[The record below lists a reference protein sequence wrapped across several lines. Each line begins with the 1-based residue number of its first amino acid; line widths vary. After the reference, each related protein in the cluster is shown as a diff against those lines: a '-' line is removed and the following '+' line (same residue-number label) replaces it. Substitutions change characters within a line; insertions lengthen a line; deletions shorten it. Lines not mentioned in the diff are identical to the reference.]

1 MLINK
6 KHPDIN
12 LKLLLLSIVYLIACC
27 CVFFLIASIV
37 IDVVSNDKV
46 NVTREVIIDIIVVST
61 IAGIAGGVGA
71 WIFAKIDERKTRK
84 SHLLIQ
90 IKPLGCFTESGR
102 WCCAVYC

>member
-12 LKLLLLSIVYLIACC
+12 LKFLLLSIVYLIACC

-37 IDVVSNDKV
+37 IDVVFNDKV

-61 IAGIAGGVGA
+61 IVGIAGGVRA
-71 WIFAKIDERKTRK
+71 WI
-84 SHLLIQ
+84 
-90 IKPLGCFTESGR
+90 
-102 WCCAVYC
+102 

>member
-37 IDVVSNDKV
+37 IDVVFNDKV
-46 NVTREVIIDIIVVST
+46 NVTRE
-61 IAGIAGGVGA
+61 G
-71 WIFAKIDERKTRK
+71 
-84 SHLLIQ
+84 
-90 IKPLGCFTESGR
+90 
-102 WCCAVYC
+102 

>member
-27 CVFFLIASIV
+27 CVLFLIASIV
-37 IDVVSNDKV
+37 IDVVFNDKV

-61 IAGIAGGVGA
+61 IVGIAGGVRA

-84 SHLLIQ
+84 SQ
-90 IKPLGCFTESGR
+90 PSEPD
-102 WCCAVYC
+102 

>member
-37 IDVVSNDKV
+37 IDVVFNDKV
-46 NVTREVIIDIIVVST
+46 NVTREVIIDIIVVT
-61 IAGIAGGVGA
+61 IAGIAGSEGA

-84 SHLLIQ
+84 SQ
-90 IKPLGCFTESGR
+90 PSDPD
-102 WCCAVYC
+102 